1 MVERT
6 GLENQR
12 TERFRGFESHPIRQ
26 FEKKNMMPLNKKF
39 PEASAN
45 TLYASSELIEKI
57 IELDGGP
64 DRKIFHNSLQ

>member
-1 MVERT
+1 
-6 GLENQR
+6 
-12 TERFRGFESHPIRQ
+12 
-26 FEKKNMMPLNKKF
+26 MMPLNKKF